1 MVKTKKQSVHSPL
14 VTTGYILFF
23 LLVLAT
29 LFSTTIPFGRML
41 FDPRVLYG
49 NVAIITISLT
59 IGAILP
65 ALIGYIIGSYSVKSK
80 NKLSHNFNGV
90 LLGILGFWLMTSWA
104 VMITIPDAVFA
115 DQNVRML
122 SLNVLPAIAVAI
134 IATTVSI
141 VHTRSRNAKQ
151 DILEYWPYAVLL
163 IASILVLPV
172 WSLIN
177 NIATNSVNLYSFVS
191 LVIILVLG
199 LISYIALRRTPL
211 SRYRKLLWS
220 AVSISVLF
228 IAMYISNQLVN
239 AMVVYLQL
247 YLTAEAQLD
256 ASLVGYVIALIGWA
270 IYWFKQARTLRS

>member
-239 AMVVYLQL
+239 AMVVYLQP